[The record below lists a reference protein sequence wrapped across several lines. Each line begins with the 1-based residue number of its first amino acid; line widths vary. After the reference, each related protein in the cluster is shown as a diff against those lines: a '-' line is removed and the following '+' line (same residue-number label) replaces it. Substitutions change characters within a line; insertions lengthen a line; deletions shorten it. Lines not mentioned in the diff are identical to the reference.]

1 MPALVPAL
9 SISFGEKKIWVQSL
23 GQTRTLMSPTGLVRV
38 GPMHGDGCDHVKILS
53 RTRAGHNK
61 RKLQTRLARCGA
73 EYPNL
78 RAQIFKMIERA
89 RIEDVTEA
97 L

>member
-1 MPALVPAL
+1 
-9 SISFGEKKIWVQSL
+9 
-23 GQTRTLMSPTGLVRV
+23 MSPTGLVRV

-61 RKLQTRLARCGA
+61 RKPQTRLARCGA